1 MIIRWVAEVKVKL
14 VCMRVDLA
22 LFVECVASEEEV
34 IWSQW
39 SERTAELSLHN
50 SSAKRSVRNDHSP
63 HPLGE
68 VLPDKDASHHAVVQ
82 LVGRGRRLRLLRT
95 RRRGEEDLAC
105 STALID
111 GPGGHEIT

>member
-39 SERTAELSLHN
+39 SEGTAELSLHN
-50 SSAKRSVRNDHSP
+50 SSATHRT
-63 HPLGE
+63 
-68 VLPDKDASHHAVVQ
+68 
-82 LVGRGRRLRLLRT
+82 LLEKYCLT
-95 RRRGEEDLAC
+95 RMPPTTRWY
-105 STALID
+105 SW
-111 GPGGHEIT
+111 